1 MREDRARLRSL
12 LRALLAERPDS
23 AALYI
28 PRGEAG
34 MCRMIRSLIA
44 MRPAGQ
50 PDDPLASSIAAF
62 TAMENG
68 GPPED

>member
-1 MREDRARLRSL
+1 MR
-12 LRALLAERPDS
+12 
-23 AALYI
+23 
-28 PRGEAG
+28 
-34 MCRMIRSLIA
+34 RMIRSLIA

-68 GPPED
+68 SPPED